1 MNNLINIKKSTEK
14 YLGMLRIKT
23 GAGGYNIYFFINCP
37 FLQKK
42 TRLIGV
48 DIVGCRFF
56 KSFLLN
62 LKVLAQYNF
71 ITACSSKWFEL
82 DLPAIWYEPGIVEQE
97 TQILPL
103 CYAAPHKRSLRWKLE
118 HFRIHSYYIF
128 SLITF
133 YYSYTLKFIFS

>member
-1 MNNLINIKKSTEK
+1 
-14 YLGMLRIKT
+14 MLRIKT
-23 GAGGYNIYFFINCP
+23 GAGGYNIYFFISCP

-82 DLPAIWYEPGIVEQE
+82 DLPAI
-97 TQILPL
+97 
-103 CYAAPHKRSLRWKLE
+103 
-118 HFRIHSYYIF
+118 
-128 SLITF
+128 
-133 YYSYTLKFIFS
+133 